1 MDILILSSSVHLRAK
16 IFRVKERIESYYIEE
31 FKGEKNPL
39 VLNLNLKYH
48 YAFIRYFIFK

>member
-31 FKGEKNPL
+31 FKGEKIP
-39 VLNLNLKYH
+39 
-48 YAFIRYFIFK
+48 